1 MVVHPERSPG
11 IHGHDKWITA
21 IILLRPKKGRCA
33 TSPGTSGWE
42 APAARRTWGA
52 APPCA
57 PRLLRACP
65 VVRHASNGKAGTP
78 GQDPQDVPAFSLERE
93 TGFEPAT
100 LSLGS

>member
-1 MVVHPERSPG
+1 MRHVSGEVGLGGAGRSADVG
-11 IHGHDKWITA
+11 S
-21 IILLRPKKGRCA
+21 R
-33 TSPGTSGWE
+33 S
-42 APAARRTWGA
+42 
-52 APPCA
+52 PCA

-78 GQDPQDVPAFSLERE
+78 GQDPQDVPASRMERE